1 MKMNFVYGVR
11 IQMTAIKMLTAI
23 GVATAFVSGTATAQ
37 TVAIGSTKGSMVAAM
52 TVAISKMVSS
62 KTILK
67 MRRQVMGGTQ
77 KYIPVVD
84 AGELQFGLSNMV
96 QYTMAKEGRELSKR
110 KYRHLQ
116 LVSTLMRFRTGLLV
130 PNDSPIRKMEDLRGK
145 RFAAGFKGAPLFQ
158 TYYSAFLT
166 NAGLTWSDVK
176 KIPAVGLRQHW
187 NLFKQ
192 GKIDVAMGG
201 VGGGPNK
208 DMNAKIPSGVRYLN
222 MNHDTPGAIMSS
234 KHLKGG
240 KYEKVGKRKNYV
252 AIRNPAYLF
261 GYDFTM
267 FTNKNVPVKTVYEV
281 TKAMHDSVKDFHAV
295 SGVWKSFNAQ
305 RMSKDQ
311 GGLAYHAGAVKFY
324 EEKGLWK
331 R

>member
-1 MKMNFVYGVR
+1 
-11 IQMTAIKMLTAI
+11 MTGLKTFTAI
-23 GVATAFVSGTATAQ
+23 GVAAAFVSGSANAQ

-52 TVAISKMVSS
+52 TVAISKMVSG

-84 AGELQFGLSNMV
+84 AGELQFGLSNIV
-96 QYTMAKEGRELSKR
+96 QYTMAKEGRELSK
-110 KYRHLQ
+110 KPYKNLQ
-116 LVSTLMRFRTGLLV
+116 LVATLMRFRTGLLV
-130 PNDSPIRKMEDLRGK
+130 RNDSPIRKIEDLRGK

-158 TYYSAFLT
+158 TYFSAFLT
-166 NAGLTWSDVK
+166 NAGLTWDDVQK
-176 KIPAVGLRQHW
+176 VPAVGLRQHW

-192 GKIDVAMGG
+192 GKIDVAMAG

-208 DMNAKIPSGVRYLN
+208 DMNAKIPSGVRYVSFN
-222 MNHDTPGAIMSS
+222 AGTPGAMESS
-234 KHLKGG
+234 KNLKGG
-240 KYEKVGKRKNYV
+240 VYEKVNKAKNYV
-252 AIRNPAYLF
+252 AIREPAYLF

-267 FTNKNVPVKTVYEV
+267 FTNKNVPVDTVYQV

-295 SGVWKSFNAQ
+295 SGVWKSFNEQ

-311 GGLAYHAGAVKFY
+311 GGLEYHAGAVKFY
-324 EEKGLWK
+324 KEKGLWK